1 MFYSGNDNYMQDLYF
16 YNQIPNQN
24 TYNGVGMNNINMQNP
39 MMNNGM
45 YMNQNSNMYSN
56 QVQQPNINTLY
67 PSTYRILM
75 PVVSKVVANSNCQF
89 LNEDILDNM
98 VDTVFNITE
107 GQISYENEPEQVTTR
122 ERNTTAQTNT
132 TSVSQTNPNNN
143 NTTNVSSTTTRV
155 NNVTQ
160 NSNNSTN
167 NSNDNLL
174 RDIIKILIIRE
185 ILFRRQFPNSNMQNS
200 NVNMY
205 SMNNGMCPYCNI

>member
-1 MFYSGNDNYMQDLYF
+1 MQDLYF